1 MRKTPAK
8 DPSLEVHP
16 LTPDRWP
23 DFEALF
29 GPRGACAGCWCMWWR
44 LSRAQFVAGKGEKNK
59 KAMKAIVKSGEVPG
73 LIAYAEGQSVGW
85 VALAPRERY
94 VRLAKARTLK
104 PLDDQP
110 VWSVTCFFV
119 AKGFRR
125 RGVTVELL
133 KAAEVFAARR
143 GATLLEGYP
152 SDTRGKA
159 LPDPFVYTGLPGA
172 FEKAGFQEAARP
184 APTRPVMRK
193 RLRPAGA

>member
-1 MRKTPAK
+1 MKKAPAE
-8 DPSLEVHP
+8 DLSLDVHP
-16 LTPDRWP
+16 LTPDRWA

-29 GPRGACAGCWCMWWR
+29 GPKGACAGCWCMWWR
-44 LSRAQFVAGKGEKNK
+44 LPRAQFVAGRGTQNK
-59 KAMKAIVKSGEVPG
+59 EAMRAIVESGEVPG
-73 LIAYAEGQSVGW
+73 LIAYAQGRPVGW
-85 VALAPRERY
+85 IALAPRERY

-119 AKGFRR
+119 VKSFRR

-133 KAAEVFAARR
+133 KAAEAYAAGH

-152 SDTRGKA
+152 SDPRGKS

-172 FEKAGFQEAARP
+172 FEKAGFEEAARP

-193 RLRPAGA
+193 RLRPSKK